1 MIRFFLSLTFSLI
14 LCIVGF
20 FTFYPILNSNS
31 IIIDYGI
38 KQFDLCIDF
47 PNLWNN
53 LKILFIVTYLYSSIY
68 ISKLIFSIIFPK
80 KKKNMKSNVKLIN
93 IQTIKDYNSLYLS
106 IGKNSKGEIIRIP
119 ESGLF
124 QNILITGTIG
134 TRENK

>member
-1 MIRFFLSLTFSLI
+1 
-14 LCIVGF
+14 
-20 FTFYPILNSNS
+20 
-31 IIIDYGI
+31 
-38 KQFDLCIDF
+38 
-47 PNLWNN
+47 
-53 LKILFIVTYLYSSIY
+53 
-68 ISKLIFSIIFPK
+68 
-80 KKKNMKSNVKLIN
+80 MKSNVKLTN